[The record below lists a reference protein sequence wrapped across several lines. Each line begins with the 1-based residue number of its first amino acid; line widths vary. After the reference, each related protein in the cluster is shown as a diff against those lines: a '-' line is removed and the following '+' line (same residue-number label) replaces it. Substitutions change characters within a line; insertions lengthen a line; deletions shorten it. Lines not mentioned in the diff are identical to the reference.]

1 MQMTFRWFG
10 KDLDTV
16 SLEQIKQIPGVVG
29 VVPALHYLP
38 AGEAW
43 EMEDV
48 QKMYDEIT
56 AAGLTMECIE
66 SVNVH
71 EDIKLGL
78 PTRDKLIENYKKS
91 IRNLAKVG
99 VKVICYNFMP
109 VFDWTRTDLYMPLPD
124 GSTCLSYD
132 GKQVEGKSPEDM
144 FKEIDDNSNGYAM
157 PGWETERMG
166 EIKELF
172 AKYKTIEDFAN
183 ADVADIEEIIRPCGL
198 YKTKARS
205 IVTMCRQIM
214 DNFGGEIPDTIEKLT
229 TLAGIGRKTANLVM
243 GDVFHKPAVVT
254 DTHCIRICGRLGLTK
269 NKEPAKVEEDLR
281 KILPPERSSDF
292 CHRLVLFGREYC
304 KARGERCSECPLLD
318 ICGSRK

>member
-1 MQMTFRWFG
+1 MTKKERAQMIVER
-10 KDLDTV
+10 
-16 SLEQIKQIPGVVG
+16 LEQVYPEGICSLDYNKPHELMI
-29 VVPALHYLP
+29 
-38 AGEAW
+38 AGRLSAQCT
-43 EMEDV
+43 D
-48 QKMYDEIT
+48 
-56 AAGLTMECIE
+56 AR
-66 SVNVH
+66 VNIV
-71 EDIKLGL
+71 
-78 PTRDKLIENYKKS
+78 T
-91 IRNLAKVG
+91 
-99 VKVICYNFMP
+99 
-109 VFDWTRTDLYMPLPD
+109 
-124 GSTCLSYD
+124 
-132 GKQVEGKSPEDM
+132 
-144 FKEIDDNSNGYAM
+144 
-157 PGWETERMG
+157 
-166 EIKELF
+166 KELF

-281 KILPPERSSDF
+281 KILPLEKSSDF